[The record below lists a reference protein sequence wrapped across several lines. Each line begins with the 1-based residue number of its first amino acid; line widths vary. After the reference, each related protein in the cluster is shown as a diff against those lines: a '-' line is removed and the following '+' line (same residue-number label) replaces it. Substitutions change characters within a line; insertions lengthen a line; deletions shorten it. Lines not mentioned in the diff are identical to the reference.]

1 MPKST
6 KVAPPQQASLQEM
19 WGKKKEPKVEPKVE
33 LKTESDA
40 MEVEQVKEL
49 KGTFLIEKPFHVFIH
64 LFLSAESFKRKE
76 SASIICML
84 FRYSCLRF
92 PIRCVASP
100 KLKKRRIIDSDDE
113 VDPNDLPLQ
122 PCESSSSWSIYCVS
136 DQVWCPQPVQA
147 DHHQ

>member
-49 KGTFLIEKPFHVFIH
+49 KGTLLIEKPIHVFIH
-64 LFLSAESFKRKE
+64 LSFQ
-76 SASIICML
+76 
-84 FRYSCLRF
+84 
-92 PIRCVASP
+92 
-100 KLKKRRIIDSDDE
+100 
-113 VDPNDLPLQ
+113 PNRPSGKNQLP
-122 PCESSSSWSIYCVS
+122 
-136 DQVWCPQPVQA
+136 
-147 DHHQ
+147 